1 MLGKDG
7 PFGTELDR
15 SDVEDIRTLATRKAA
30 GAPGHSMLRYF
41 EKLIDPF
48 AVEDGTPPPGLLAFY
63 RYFLAPVWPYVLAL
77 MAAGLAVSLAE
88 VAIYAYIGRLVDMMS
103 AGRAADFLAENGR
116 QLALM
121 ALVVVVLRPLAT
133 IAQIVLSNQ
142 ILPPAL
148 TARIRWLSHL
158 HVLGQSYAFFQND
171 FSGRIVTKIVQS
183 GAAVTQSMTQ
193 VIDFMWVITVFVI
206 SAFVIFFSLDIW
218 MVLPLALWVACFTA
232 VAFYFVPRV
241 RRRAAAASEARSLL
255 TGKLADIYGNIQTVK
270 LFARDGRDEDTA
282 RTAIADQT
290 GRMLDQNRL
299 LTTLAALLHGSNA
312 LLIGATGAVSVWLWL
327 GGQMSPGET
336 AVALGLV
343 MRLTVMSGR
352 VMMTLTGLFDN
363 VGTVEDGM
371 RTIARPH
378 GLADAP
384 DAPDL
389 LVSKGEIVFED
400 VRFSYGGGNPV
411 LRGVDLVVKP
421 GERIGLVGRSGAGKT
436 TMVSLLLRLYD
447 LESGAIRIDGQDIAQ
462 VTQGSLRAAIGIVTQ
477 DTALLNRSIRDN
489 IRYGRPDADDDA
501 VRQAAARAA
510 ADGFIAHL
518 ADPRGRKGYDAHVGE
533 RGVKLSGGQRQ
544 RIAIA
549 RVLLKDAPILVLDEA
564 TSALDSEIEA
574 VIQEQLEGLMAGKTV
589 IAIAHRLS
597 TIAAMDRLVVMDEGR
612 IVETGTHREL
622 LERQGLYAQLW
633 ARQSGGFLG
642 DNAAH
647 EIAAE

>member
-1 MLGKDG
+1 
-7 PFGTELDR
+7 
-15 SDVEDIRTLATRKAA
+15 
-30 GAPGHSMLRYF
+30 MLRYF
-41 EKLIDPF
+41 EHLIDPF
-48 AVEDGTPPPGLLAFY
+48 ATRAEAPPSRLLDFY
-63 RYFLAPVWPYVLAL
+63 RFFLLPVWPYMLAL
-77 MAAGLAVSLAE
+77 LAAGLAVSLAE

-103 AGRAADFLAENGR
+103 TGRAADFLSQHGW
-116 QLALM
+116 QLAGM

-133 IAQIVLSNQ
+133 IIQIVLSNQ

-148 TARIRWLSHL
+148 TARIRWLNHL

-171 FSGRIVTKIVQS
+171 FSGRIVTKIVQTGS
-183 GAAVTQSMTQ
+183 SVTQSLTQ
-193 VIDFMWVITVFVI
+193 VIDFMWVIVVFVA
-206 SAFVIFFSLDIW
+206 SAFVIFLSVDIW
-218 MVLPLALWVACFTA
+218 MAVPLTLWVAAFA
-232 VAFYFVPRV
+232 SVAFYFVPRV

-270 LFARDGRDEDTA
+270 LFARDGREEETA
-282 RTAIADQT
+282 KIAIAEQT
-290 GRMLDQNRL
+290 SRLLDQNRL
-299 LTTLAALLHGSNA
+299 LTTLAALLHSSNA
-312 LLIGATGAVSVWLWL
+312 LLIGATGALALHLWL
-327 GGQMSPGET
+327 IGRMSPGET
-336 AVALGLV
+336 AVALALV

-378 GLADAP
+378 GLVDQP
-384 DAPDL
+384 DAPE
-389 LVSKGEIVFED
+389 LVVQKGEIVFDHVE
-400 VRFSYGGGNPV
+400 FAYGGTHPV
-411 LRGVDLVVKP
+411 LRDIDLTVRP

-447 LESGAIRIDGQDIAQ
+447 LEAGSIRIDGQDISE
-462 VTQGSLRAAIGIVTQ
+462 VTQASLRSAIGVVTQ

-489 IRYGRPDADDDA
+489 IRFGRSDADEAA
-501 VRQAAARAA
+501 VVEAARRASA
-510 ADGFIAHL
+510 EGFIANL
-518 ADPRGRKGYDAHVGE
+518 ADPRGRRGYDAHVGE

-549 RVLLKDAPILVLDEA
+549 RVLLKDAPILILDEA

-574 VIQEQLEGLMAGKTV
+574 VIQEQLQGLMEGKTV

-612 IVETGTHREL
+612 IVETGTHGEL
-622 LERQGLYAQLW
+622 LARQGLYAQLW
-633 ARQSGGFLG
+633 ARQSGGFIG
-642 DNAAH
+642 DRVPH

>member
-1 MLGKDG
+1 M
-7 PFGTELDR
+7 R
-15 SDVEDIRTLATRKAA
+15 SDVEDIRTLKTRKAA
-30 GAPGHSMLRYF
+30 GATGHSMLRYF

-88 VAIYAYIGRLVDMMS
+88 VAIYAYVGTLVDMMS
-103 AGRAADFLAENGR
+103 RGTPATFFAEHGW

-121 ALVVVVLRPLAT
+121 AAVVLVVRPLVNAVQT
-133 IAQIVLSNQ
+133 VLSNQ
-142 ILPPAL
+142 TLPPAL
-148 TARIRWLSHL
+148 TARVRWLNHL
-158 HVLGQSYAFFQND
+158 HVVGQSYSFFQND
-171 FSGRIVTKIVQS
+171 FSGRIVTKIVQTGS
-183 GAAVTQSMTQ
+183 SLTQSLTQ
-193 VIDFMWVITVFVI
+193 VIDALWVISVFVI
-206 SAFVIFFSLDIW
+206 SAFAIFADVGIAMAVPLVI
-218 MVLPLALWVACFTA
+218 WVAALVTLA
-232 VAFYFVPRV
+232 MTFVPRV
-241 RRRAAAASEARSLL
+241 RKRAAAASEARSLL

-270 LFARDGRDEDTA
+270 LFARDGRERDTA
-282 RTAIADQT
+282 QSAIAEQT

-299 LTTLAALLHGSNA
+299 LTRLSLLLQLANA
-312 LLIGATGAVSVWLWL
+312 FLIGATGAASVWLWTR
-327 GGQMSPGET
+327 GAISPGET

-343 MRLTVMSGR
+343 MRLSVMSGR

-378 GLADAP
+378 GLSDAP

-389 LVSKGEIVFED
+389 VVSKGEIVFED

-447 LESGAIRIDGQDIAQ
+447 LESGAIRIDGQDISA
-462 VTQGSLRAAIGIVTQ
+462 VTQGSLRAAIGVVTQ

-518 ADPRGRKGYDAHVGE
+518 SDPRGRKAYDAHVGE

-642 DNAAH
+642 DHAPH

>member
-1 MLGKDG
+1 
-7 PFGTELDR
+7 
-15 SDVEDIRTLATRKAA
+15 
-30 GAPGHSMLRYF
+30 MLRYF

-88 VAIYAYIGRLVDMMS
+88 VAIYAYVGTLVDMMS
-103 AGRAADFLAENGR
+103 RGAPASFFAEHGW

-121 ALVVVVLRPLAT
+121 ALVVLVVRPLVNAVQT
-133 IAQIVLSNQ
+133 VLSNQ
-142 ILPPAL
+142 TLPPAL
-148 TARIRWLSHL
+148 TARVRWLNHL
-158 HVLGQSYAFFQND
+158 HVVGQSYSFFQND
-171 FSGRIVTKIVQS
+171 FSGRIVTKIVQTGS
-183 GAAVTQSMTQ
+183 SLTQSLTQ
-193 VIDFMWVITVFVI
+193 VIDALWVISVFVI
-206 SAFVIFFSLDIW
+206 SAFAIFADVGIAMAVPLVI
-218 MVLPLALWVACFTA
+218 WVAALVTLA
-232 VAFYFVPRV
+232 MTFVPRV
-241 RRRAAAASEARSLL
+241 RKRAAAASEARSLL

-270 LFARDGRDEDTA
+270 LFARDGRERDTA
-282 RTAIADQT
+282 RSAIAEQT

-299 LTTLAALLHGSNA
+299 LTRLSLLLQLANA
-312 LLIGATGAVSVWLWL
+312 FLIGATGAASVWLWTR
-327 GGQMSPGET
+327 GAISPGET

-343 MRLTVMSGR
+343 MRLSVMSGR

-378 GLADAP
+378 GLADAA

-389 LVSKGEIVFED
+389 VVSKGEIVFED

-462 VTQGSLRAAIGIVTQ
+462 VTQGSLRAAIGVVTQ

>member
-1 MLGKDG
+1 
-7 PFGTELDR
+7 
-15 SDVEDIRTLATRKAA
+15 
-30 GAPGHSMLRYF
+30 MLRFF
-41 EKLIDPF
+41 EHLIDPF
-48 AVEDGTPPPGLLAFY
+48 AVDAQSPPGRLIAFY
-63 RYFLAPVWPYVLAL
+63 RFFLQPVWPYIVAL
-77 MAAGLAVSLAE
+77 LAAGLAVSLAE

-103 AGRAADFLAENGR
+103 KGTAANFLTEYGW
-116 QLALM
+116 QLAGM

-133 IAQIVLSNQ
+133 ITQVVLSNQ

-148 TARIRWLSHL
+148 TARIRWLNHL

-171 FSGRIVTKIVQS
+171 FSGRIVTKIVQTGS
-183 GAAVTQSMTQ
+183 SVTQSLTQ
-193 VIDFMWVITVFVI
+193 VIDFMWVIVVFVA
-206 SAFVIFFSLDIW
+206 SAFVIFLSVDVW
-218 MVLPLALWVACFTA
+218 MVVPLALWIAAFA
-232 VAFYFVPRV
+232 SVAFYFVPRV

-270 LFARDGRDEDTA
+270 LFARDGREEETA
-282 RTAIADQT
+282 RSAIAEQT
-290 GRMLDQNRL
+290 GRQLDQNRL
-299 LTTLAALLHGSNA
+299 LTTLAALLHTSNA
-312 LLIGATGAVSVWLWL
+312 LLIGATGTLALHLWL
-327 GGQMSPGET
+327 VGRMSPGET

-378 GLADAP
+378 GLVDREDASE
-384 DAPDL
+384 
-389 LVSKGEIVFED
+389 LVVTQGEIAFD
-400 VRFSYGGGNPV
+400 HVRFSYDGGKTV
-411 LRGVDLVVKP
+411 LRDVDLVVKP

-436 TMVSLLLRLYD
+436 TLVSLMLRLYD
-447 LESGAIRIDGQDIAQ
+447 LESGAIRIDGQDVST
-462 VTQGSLRAAIGIVTQ
+462 VTQASLRAAIGVVTQ

-489 IRYGRPDADDDA
+489 IRFGRPDADDTEIETA
-501 VRQAAARAA
+501 MRRAA
-510 ADGFIAHL
+510 ADGFIAGL
-518 ADPRGRKGYDAHVGE
+518 VDPRGRKGLDAHVGE

-574 VIQEQLEGLMAGKTV
+574 VIQEQLTSLMDGKTV

-612 IVETGTHREL
+612 IIETGTHAEL
-622 LERQGLYAQLW
+622 LERHGLYAQLW

-642 DNAAH
+642 DRAPH